1 MMYITEYFE
10 VSPVSMDDSSPTE
23 SLESHDEIGSDVPE
37 SDSDSED
44 QALRKVIGRR
54 NEDIEAE
61 KSSSASSQLLN
72 NPLLGLDLKTLQT
85 FYNFLSMTI
94 STLPNPS
101 LDVASQRYW
110 ELIALPLAFSRDWL
124 MSGILAI
131 GEYHASCLQSD
142 LVLAELHREQA
153 MHLFT
158 RFISGREEASRITCG
173 ASRTGDTEAERRVGG
188 QIMCVLRCAH
198 WTSMKPLQDQV
209 LKSVPFQLQNFV
221 TALRS
226 FSLVDRG
233 GSDGPPEEV
242 FARASHIFKNRM
254 ALAGWV
260 QNDSSLALLDRLDRL
275 PSLMTDVFGRPDNL
289 RDVMATLSAIAS
301 LIEHFSFA
309 CEVDPTS
316 VETWTAV
323 WHSMVSLSRVG
334 LALFC
339 SLTLVRYPGPVVRE
353 DARRLSYYGVAA

>member
-1 MMYITEYFE
+1 MRPILTPFVIEYFE
-10 VSPVSMDDSSPTE
+10 VSPVSIDTASTTE
-23 SLESHDEIGSDVPE
+23 RSIESNDETMSDFPG

-44 QALRKVIGRR
+44 QAPRVVVDRRDEGIGSG
-54 NEDIEAE
+54 E
-61 KSSSASSQLLN
+61 SSLPPTQILG

-101 LDVASQRYW
+101 LEVPNQSYW
-110 ELIALPLAFSRDWL
+110 EVTALPLAFSRDWL

-153 MHLFT
+153 MHFFT
-158 RFISGREEASRITCG
+158 RFISGREEASRHVCG
-173 ASRTGDTEAERRVGG
+173 TSRFGDTEAERRVGG
-188 QIMCVLRCAH
+188 QMMCVLRCAH
-198 WTSMKPLQDQV
+198 WTLMKPLQDQG
-209 LKSVPFQLQNFV
+209 LKSFPFQLQNFV

-233 GSDGPPEEV
+233 SDRPPEEV
-242 FARASHIFKNRM
+242 FARASHIFKNRI

-275 PSLMTDVFGRPDNL
+275 PSLMTDVFGRPDNI

-309 CEVDPTS
+309 CEMDPAL
-316 VETWTAV
+316 VQTWTAV
-323 WHSMVSLSRVG
+323 WHSMVSLPQI
-334 LALFC
+334 
-339 SLTLVRYPGPVVRE
+339 SLTPADLLTLIRCLGTVVK
-353 DARRLSYYGVAA
+353 